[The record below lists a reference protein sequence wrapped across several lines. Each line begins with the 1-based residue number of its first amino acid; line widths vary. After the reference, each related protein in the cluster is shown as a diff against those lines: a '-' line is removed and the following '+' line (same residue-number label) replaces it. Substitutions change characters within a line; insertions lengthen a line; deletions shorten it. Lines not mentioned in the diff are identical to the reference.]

1 MRYLLVFLMFL
12 GSCSA
17 DWHLKQAIKKNPKLG
32 DSSVF
37 HKVII
42 HNDTIHDTIYIPK
55 KDFEFTLNLLDGL
68 MDSLQLVYSD
78 SFIEIYGK
86 LDSANNAKFR
96 GKVKERYIPYTVYIH
111 DTISIEA
118 KCPPNIT
125 VVDGYPKSYFW
136 LGLVIFVLIFILW
149 LLKRK

>member
-37 HKVII
+37 QKVII
-42 HNDTIHDTIYIPK
+42 HNDTIHDTIFVPK
-55 KDFEFTLNLLDGL
+55 KDFEFTLNLLEGL

-86 LDSANNAKFR
+86 LDSANNAKFK
-96 GKVKERYIPYTVYIH
+96 GKVKERYVPYTVYVH
-111 DTISIEA
+111 DSILVES
-118 KCPPNIT
+118 KCPPNVTIIE
-125 VVDGYPKSYFW
+125 GYPKWYFW
-136 LGLVIFVLIFILW
+136 IGLVIFVLILVILVF
-149 LLKRK
+149 K